1 MRWARNCAISEVS
14 RPFRVVPNSNPVEYK
29 VATQITSATFQINN
43 AKLYVPVVTL
53 SIIDN
58 ITFLKNIKEG
68 FKRTNIDL

>member
-1 MRWARNCAISEVS
+1 MRWVRNCAISEVS
-14 RPFRVVPNSNPVEYK
+14 RPFRVVPNSDPVEYK

-43 AKLYVPVVTL
+43 AKFYVPVVIL

-58 ITFLKNIKEG
+58 IKFFKNIKQG